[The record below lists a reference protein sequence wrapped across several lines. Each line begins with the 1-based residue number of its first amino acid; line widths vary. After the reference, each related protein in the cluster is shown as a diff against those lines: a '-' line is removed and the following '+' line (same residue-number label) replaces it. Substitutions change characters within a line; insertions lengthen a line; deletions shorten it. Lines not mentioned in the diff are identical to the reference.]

1 MNSFFNDLEKQLS
14 GMDGGNISAPLWLS
28 GLEWGGADEK
38 VTSEITRPTH
48 EVHGYCVPYLSSGW
62 KAENLNFYKWQF
74 DQKIAKILC
83 KAFEFQGGY
92 KNYMKDHYCNFD
104 SNEFKLN
111 LFPLPCKN
119 MNTWSEEHIE
129 LTKTKIKYH
138 YQTHCSVSRFK
149 LFNDLVKEF
158 EPKVIV
164 CFGQKYLEE
173 YKMAFWSCND
183 NRIDYTEVL
192 ESVGV
197 KNTLKIL
204 KANGLPILV
213 IAPFLGRNLVAN
225 VELDKVGEIIKTYL

>member
-1 MNSFFNDLEKQLS
+1 
-14 GMDGGNISAPLWLS
+14 
-28 GLEWGGADEK
+28 
-38 VTSEITRPTH
+38 
-48 EVHGYCVPYLSSGW
+48 
-62 KAENLNFYKWQF
+62 
-74 DQKIAKILC
+74 
-83 KAFEFQGGY
+83 
-92 KNYMKDHYCNFD
+92 
-104 SNEFKLN
+104 
-111 LFPLPCKN
+111 

-225 VELDKVGEIIKTYL
+225 VELDKVVEIIKTYL